1 MYKDINYITIT
12 GGAFDS
18 PTQIGGFLKN
28 RLNLVYGKNGAGKST
43 LANAIA
49 SIAGKPSPGG
59 LTASFDVPLT
69 DDEKNKVFIFNE
81 SFVRN
86 NLLVKEKGPAN
97 IVMIGSGDVAL
108 SNRIQELENE
118 KESARGE
125 MTREVDAIDAAKTEM
140 GTCADELSS
149 ALRISGYY
157 KRSLDLANLGGR
169 NQGSIRINQNRLDAV
184 IGADAQAKACSL
196 PADVAVLSARF
207 DEIMSMLKGGTGEMS
222 RVDWQK
228 PEITI
233 GIPPEEINALLEKQV
248 LKPELTERE
257 KQIFAFMNE
266 QECKD
271 YWNRSKTQILE
282 KNAAICPLC
291 HQEISLDVR
300 ESLSDSVSRLLS
312 EESNRFDRELQNAEF
327 ALQEINVKLPD
338 FPVDMYAADLLKLN
352 NAVEALNSMIR
363 DAAQALQRRR
373 MDMYSPESFRIDI
386 NAFDSGMEA
395 VKAAIDVVVQDKEK
409 YNESVENS
417 AKLEKEA
424 KAINNYIAF
433 LENKDLCEKYTKAKA
448 TVDDGGRVLGAIDGR
463 IRQLD
468 REIRE
473 CGSQLNQTSTACKYI
488 NDQLANIFY
497 AQDRLSLVAG
507 DNEEYVLHSRGKA
520 VSPGRVSTGE
530 RNIIALTYFFAS
542 LFQNETDAAKYSSAR
557 LIVIDDPVSSFDF
570 GNRSGIVSFMR
581 SEIKKILLG
590 NKESKVLVLSHEMNT
605 VTDLF
610 HSLGSFTAP
619 PSPSGKPS
627 SVFYELLPDGMLKS
641 YSSRDN
647 EYWRMLQDVYKY
659 ANGLSQDDLSDNAI
673 GNIMRR
679 VLETYS
685 TFTYQCGFKDMFDR
699 KYVQSR
705 IPGTVL
711 QDYYRNFLGRF
722 ILDSQ
727 SHAGNTT
734 DTLNFTASLFSR
746 EEKVQTARDLLKFL
760 WYVNPGHLEAYLH
773 GDQFLTICRWA
784 NEEKAERQ

>member
-1 MYKDINYITIT
+1 MRKDIKSITIT

-18 PTQIGGFLKN
+18 PTQIGGIFKN

-69 DDEKNKVFIFNE
+69 DDEKNEVFIFNE
-81 SFVRN
+81 QFVRDN
-86 NLLVKEKGPAN
+86 ILVKEKGPAN

-108 SNRIQELENE
+108 SNRIQDLETE
-118 KESARGE
+118 KESAQEE
-125 MTREVDAIDAAKTEM
+125 MRSKVAAIEDAKIEI
-140 GTCADELSS
+140 GNCVDELSS
-149 ALRISGYY
+149 ALRLSGYY

-169 NQGSIRINQNRLDAV
+169 NQGSIRITPNRIDAV

-196 PADVAVLSARF
+196 SADVVTLSVRF
-207 DEIMSMLKGGTGEMS
+207 DEILSMLNSGTGEMS
-222 RVDWQK
+222 QVDWQK
-228 PEITI
+228 PEISI

-257 KQIFAFMNE
+257 KQIFALMNE
-266 QECKD
+266 QERKD
-271 YWNRSKTQILE
+271 YWNRSKTQILD
-282 KNAAICPLC
+282 KNATICPLC
-291 HQEISLDVR
+291 HQEISPEVL
-300 ESLSDSVSRLLS
+300 ENLSDSVSRLLS
-312 EESNRFDRELQNAEF
+312 EESNRFDRELQNAEA
-327 ALQEINVKLPD
+327 ALQEIYVELPY
-338 FPVDMYAADLLKLN
+338 FPVDTYAADLLKLN
-352 NAVEALNSMIR
+352 NAVEALNSKIR
-363 DAAQALQRRR
+363 EAAQALQRRR
-373 MDMYSPESFRIDI
+373 MDMYSPELFRIDFDS
-386 NAFDSGMEA
+386 FDSGVEA
-395 VKAAIDVVVQDKEK
+395 VKAAIDVVFQDKEK

-417 AKLEKEA
+417 ARLETEA

-433 LENKDLCEKYTKAKA
+433 LENKDLCEMYTKAKE
-448 TVDDGGRVLGAIDGR
+448 TVDNGGPVLDAIDRR
-463 IRQLD
+463 IRQLE
-468 REIRE
+468 REIRD
-473 CGSQLNQTSTACKYI
+473 CGSKMNQTSTACKYI

-520 VSPGRVSTGE
+520 VSPDRVSTGE

-542 LFQNETDAAKYSSAR
+542 LFQNKTDATKYSSAR
-557 LIVIDDPVSSFDF
+557 LVVIDDPVSSFDF
-570 GNRSGIVSFMR
+570 GNRSGIVSFIR
-581 SEIKKILLG
+581 SEIKKILQG
-590 NKESKVLVLSHEMNT
+590 NNESKVLVLSHEMNT

-619 PSPSGKPS
+619 PSQSGKPS
-627 SVFYELLPDGMLKS
+627 SVFYELLPDGTIKA

-659 ANGLSQDDLSDNAI
+659 ANELSRDDLSDSAI

-679 VLETYS
+679 ILETYS
-685 TFTYQCGFKDMFDR
+685 TFTYQCGFKEMLDR
-699 KYVQSR
+699 KYVLNK

-722 ILDSQ
+722 ILDAQ

-746 EEKVQTARDLLKFL
+746 EEKTQTACDLLKFL
-760 WYVNPGHLEAYLH
+760 WYVNPGHLEAYLFE
-773 GDQFLTICRWA
+773 DQFLTICRWA